1 MNVYKL
7 NIELEMKT
15 SSHKRMMTAISTT

>member
-15 SSHKRMMTAISTT
+15 FSPKRIMTAISTT